1 MDGQRIIDANGVA
14 LCVDTTGDAADPA
27 ILLIGGMGAS
37 MDWWEEEFCQRLAA
51 GGRFV
56 IRYDHR
62 DTGRSVS
69 YPAGRPG
76 YTGADLAADAAGVL
90 DALGRQSAH
99 LAGVSM
105 GGALAQLVT
114 LAHPERV
121 DSLVLISTSPAVPGG
136 PEGPGRAELPPMA
149 EDLRAYFA
157 AEVPLP
163 DWTERA
169 AVIDYL
175 VGYERRLEGAEYF
188 DEAHVR
194 SLVARIVDRSNDM
207 AASVLNHALAEEG
220 EPARGRLAEITAPT
234 LVIHGTADP
243 LFPYGHGEALA
254 REIPG
259 AGLLPLQGVGHQV
272 PPRAWWTS
280 VIAAML
286 RHTSGGWE
294 AQGDRLA
301 SRSIAAGDPTGW
313 FDRLYAAGAG
323 GEVPMPWD
331 RRAPH
336 PMLVQWAQAQG
347 LSGAGHRAIV
357 VGCGLGADAE
367 YVAGLGYSTV
377 AFDVAETAV
386 HTARK
391 RHPGTTVDYAAADL
405 LDPPA
410 RWLRAFD
417 LVVEIITVQ
426 ALPDPPR
433 RTAIVNVGRLVA
445 PGGTLIVIAARQDHA
460 DAHAHRPPWPLS
472 REEIDAF
479 ATDGLSPV
487 HIEELSG
494 PRHPDDHR
502 WRAEFRRPADAQ
514 EKG

>member
-1 MDGQRIIDANGVA
+1 MDSYSA
-14 LCVDTTGDAADPA
+14 TE
-27 ILLIGGMGAS
+27 MS
-37 MDWWEEEFCQRLAA
+37 MTSA
-51 GGRFV
+51 
-56 IRYDHR
+56 
-62 DTGRSVS
+62 
-69 YPAGRPG
+69 RP
-76 YTGADLAADAAGVL
+76 L
-90 DALGRQSAH
+90 
-99 LAGVSM
+99 
-105 GGALAQLVT
+105 
-114 LAHPERV
+114 RV
-121 DSLVLISTSPAVPGG
+121 MVKWSCS
-136 PEGPGRAELPPMA
+136 RA
-149 EDLRAYFA
+149 
-157 AEVPLP
+157 
-163 DWTERA
+163 T
-169 AVIDYL
+169 
-175 VGYERRLEGAEYF
+175 
-188 DEAHVR
+188 
-194 SLVARIVDRSNDM
+194 
-207 AASVLNHALAEEG
+207 
-220 EPARGRLAEITAPT
+220 RGRIDEITAPT

-254 REIPG
+254 REIPH
-259 AGLLPLQGVGHQV
+259 AELLPLEGVGHQT

-280 VIAAML
+280 VIPAML

-323 GEVPMPWD
+323 GEVPMPWN
-331 RRAPH
+331 RHTPH
-336 PMLVQWAQAQG
+336 SMLVQWAQAQG
-347 LSGAGHRAIV
+347 LSGTGRRAIV

-391 RHPGTTVDYAAADL
+391 RHPGTTVDYVAADL
-405 LDPPA
+405 LNPPA
-410 RWLRAFD
+410 GWLQAFD

-460 DAHAHRPPWPLS
+460 DAHTHGPPWPLS

-494 PRHPDDHR
+494 PQHPDDHR
-502 WRAEFRRPADAQ
+502 WRAEFRRPANGR